1 MNEYV
6 VDTDAIKIIMIKK
19 KIKSQMELSRQS
31 GINRN
36 VLSNVL
42 NNKKYPSS
50 KVMNKLISALDID
63 QETAGKIFFC
73 TKTYL

>member
-1 MNEYV
+1 
-6 VDTDAIKIIMIKK
+6 
-19 KIKSQMELSRQS
+19 MELSRRS

-50 KVMNKLISALDID
+50 TVMNKLISALDID
-63 QETAGKIFFC
+63 QDTAGKIFFAHEL
-73 TKTYL
+73 T

>member
-19 KIKSQMELSRQS
+19 KIKSQMELARQS

-50 KVMNKLISALDID
+50 TVMNKLISALDID
-63 QETAGKIFFC
+63 QDTVGKIFFAQKL
-73 TKTYL
+73 T

>member
-50 KVMNKLISALDID
+50 TVIKKLISALDID
-63 QETAGKIFFC
+63 QDTAGKIFFAQKL
-73 TKTYL
+73 T

>member
-50 KVMNKLISALDID
+50 TVMTKLISALDID
-63 QETAGKIFFC
+63 QDTAGKIFFAQ
-73 TKTYL
+73 KLS

>member
-50 KVMNKLISALDID
+50 KVINKLISALDID
-63 QETAGKIFFC
+63 QDTAGKIFFAQKL
-73 TKTYL
+73 T

>member
-36 VLSNVL
+36 ELSNVL

-50 KVMNKLISALDID
+50 TVMKKLISALDID
-63 QETAGKIFFC
+63 QDTAGKIFFAQ
-73 TKTYL
+73 KLS

>member
-19 KIKSQMELSRQS
+19 KIKSQMELSRRS

-50 KVMNKLISALDID
+50 TVINKLISTLDID
-63 QETAGKIFFC
+63 QDTVGKIFFAQKL
-73 TKTYL
+73 T

>member
-50 KVMNKLISALDID
+50 TVMNKLISALDID
-63 QETAGKIFFC
+63 QDTAGKIFFVQKL
-73 TKTYL
+73 T

>member
-1 MNEYV
+1 MNQYI

-19 KIKSQMELSRQS
+19 KIKSQMELSRRS

-42 NNKKYPSS
+42 NNKNIHQ
-50 KVMNKLISALDID
+50 VQL
-63 QETAGKIFFC
+63 
-73 TKTYL
+73 

>member
-50 KVMNKLISALDID
+50 TVMNKLISTLDID
-63 QETAGKIFFC
+63 QDAVGKIFFAQKL
-73 TKTYL
+73 T